1 MSMEDLISSAERTAA
16 VRKFVRATFGPLGA
30 LRLHH
35 SAFGADLLRAP
46 TNVVLAPVFLVTRLA
61 AILTLALRFNKTA
74 RWLSHRKILFE
85 TTTSR
90 QVGETTLAFIAH
102 LGSLGLGVAAPPDV
116 VERKVA
122 EYSGVRNAVGEMVT
136 TVVVLIVGYI
146 FFRSATP
153 GVISLAG
160 PVAQL
165 RAQVIAINQFPLGQ
179 GLGRMYY
186 DAFPAVLAPWQV
198 VATGVV
204 LAILTS
210 IVTTFAGVVADP
222 LQVLTG
228 THRRRMMNLLHR
240 LDADR
245 GASSGLA
252 REHIAARLSDA
263 TDMALSLWRMMR
275 G

>member
-1 MSMEDLISSAERTAA
+1 MENLISSAERTAA

-46 TNVVLAPVFLVTRLA
+46 ANVVLAPVFLVSRLA
-61 AILTLALRFNKTA
+61 AILALALRFNKTA
-74 RWLSHRKILFE
+74 HWLLRRKILFE

-102 LGSLGLGVAAPPDV
+102 LGSLGLGVTAPPDV
-116 VERKVA
+116 VERKVE
-122 EYSGVRNAVGEMVT
+122 EYSSVRNAVGEMVT

-146 FFRSATP
+146 VFRSTTP

-160 PVAQL
+160 PVTQL
-165 RAQVIAINQFPLGQ
+165 RAQLNAIEQFPLGQ
-179 GLGRMYY
+179 GLGSMYY
-186 DAFPAVLAPWQV
+186 DVFPAVIAPWQV
-198 VATGVV
+198 VVTGVV
-204 LAILTS
+204 LAMLTS

-263 TDMALSLWRMMR
+263 SDMALSLWRMMR